1 MENIKEINLTEM
13 LSALVRKL
21 WLIVLCAVVAG
32 AAARIYTDNFVTP
45 MYRSTVSIYVNNTI
59 TTNNNTT
66 MGITASDLATSQR
79 LVLTYIN
86 ILRSDT
92 VLEKVA
98 ENVRETDGIQ
108 ISAGAIRSLM
118 TAGSMGE
125 TELFEVSI
133 ATPNPQMSAA
143 IANAI
148 AEVAPAEIAYFVEGS
163 STKIVDYAKVATAPY
178 SPNPSQNTLLGMVGG
193 TLIAVVIIV
202 LQTLLD
208 VRVKGEE
215 DLALISNAPVLG
227 MIPDLAMEIK
237 DHYGYKTGYR
247 SGYRTYTSAYRAAP
261 SKDSSEETGV

>member
-1 MENIKEINLTEM
+1 MENIKEINLTEIM
-13 LSALVRKL
+13 SAIVRKL

-32 AAARIYTDNFVTP
+32 AAARIYTENFITP
-45 MYRSTVSIYVNNTI
+45 LYRSSVSIYVNNTV
-59 TTNNNTT
+59 TTNNTT
-66 MGITASDLATSQR
+66 MGISASDLATSQR

-98 ENVRETDGIQ
+98 ENVREKDGIQ
-108 ISAGAIRSLM
+108 TSAGAIRGAM

-133 ATPNPQMSAA
+133 STPNPHTSAA

-163 STKIVDYAKVATAPY
+163 STKIVDYAKVAGGPY
-178 SPNPSQNTLLGMVGG
+178 SPNPSQNTMLGMIGG
-193 TLIAVVIIV
+193 AMIAVVIIV

-215 DLALISNAPVLG
+215 DLALISSAPVLG

-237 DHYGYKTGYR
+237 DHYGYKTGYK
-247 SGYRTYTSAYRAAP
+247 SGYRTYTSAYKASPR
-261 SKDSSEETGV
+261 KDNNEEAGE